1 MTLMVEGLPIEFQIV
16 AQKFMADLV
25 NPETK
30 LMPMCAV
37 MIARILPFMYM
48 SFFMGSRLIPMPV
61 KVFMSIFLF
70 IYMIPDMLLKAQNLS
85 FGWHYVGYLFK
96 EMFLGLILG
105 TLASIPNYIVMI
117 SGMVIDYQRGAS
129 SLVTTN
135 AILSVQDSPVGILF
149 SYLLVYLYWLQD
161 IPFLYIEAVAQSY
174 VVFPIDKFIPESVF
188 TFDGALFKQLRDLF
202 SLMYATGIELAAP
215 SLVILLMIDMFLGIT
230 NRLAPQV
237 MISFLAQGLKA
248 MLGLTV
254 LYLGWYYIINIFAHC
269 AKDWAERFHTWVMAM
284 PF

>member
-1 MTLMVEGLPIEFQIV
+1 MIEGLPAELQIL
-16 AQKFMADLV
+16 AQKFMGDLL

-30 LMPMCAV
+30 LMPMFAI
-37 MIARILPFMYM
+37 MLARILPFMYM
-48 SFFMGSRLIPMPV
+48 CFFMGARLIPMPV

-70 IYMIPDMLLKAQNLS
+70 IYMVPDALIKAHDLS
-85 FGWHYVGYLFK
+85 FGWNYVGFMFK
-96 EMFLGLILG
+96 ELFLGVILG
-105 TLASIPNYIVMI
+105 MLASIPNYIVMI
-117 SGMVIDYQRGAS
+117 SGMVIDFQRGAS

-149 SYLLVYLYWLQD
+149 SYLLIYLYWLQD
-161 IPFLYIEAVAQSY
+161 IPFRYIEAMAHSY
-174 VVFPIDKFIPESVF
+174 RLFPIDRFLPAQVF
-188 TFDGALFKQLRDLF
+188 SFDGQLYQHLRETFALLY
-202 SLMYATGIELAAP
+202 SSGIELAAP
-215 SLVILLMIDMFLGIT
+215 SLVIILMIDMFLGIT

-254 LYLGWYYIINIFAHC
+254 LYLGWYYIIGIFATS
-269 AKDWAERFHTWVMAM
+269 AKDWAERFYGWVMAM

>member
-1 MTLMVEGLPIEFQIV
+1 MIEGLPAEFQIL
-16 AQKFMADLV
+16 AEKFMGDFL

-30 LMPMCAV
+30 LMPMFAV
-37 MIARILPFMYM
+37 MLARIMPFIYM
-48 SFFMGSRLIPMPV
+48 CFFLGARLIPMPV

-70 IYMIPDMLLKAQNLS
+70 IYMIPDMLSKAHDLS
-85 FGWHYVGYLFK
+85 FGWNYVGFIFK
-96 EMFLGLILG
+96 EAFLGIILG
-105 TLASIPNYIVMI
+105 MLASIPNYIVMI

-135 AILSVQDSPVGILF
+135 AILSVQDSPLGILF
-149 SYLLVYLYWLQD
+149 SYLLIYLYWLQE

-174 VVFPIDKFIPESVF
+174 RLFPIDKFIPEHVF
-188 TFDGALFKQLRDLF
+188 SFDGLLYHQLRETFALLY
-202 SLMYATGIELAAP
+202 SSGIELAAP
-215 SLVILLMIDMFLGIT
+215 SLVIILMIDMFLGIT

-254 LYLGWYYIINIFAHC
+254 LYLGWYYIIGIFSTA
-269 AKDWAERFHTWVMAM
+269 AKTWAERFYNWVMAM